1 MNLSLKKIGDGK
13 IKQILLFLYLAF
25 QSVWNKICKLL
36 NNGKFGKK
44 TNIFHL
50 NLSYFVHSH
59 SGKYKT
65 RQNFEFLAFL
75 FFEHFEMFETVSR

>member
-36 NNGKFGKK
+36 NNGKFTVVYRELQCKSELFGVTKK
-44 TNIFHL
+44 
-50 NLSYFVHSH
+50 LSGYR
-59 SGKYKT
+59 K
-65 RQNFEFLAFL
+65 
-75 FFEHFEMFETVSR
+75 